1 MVDTLASRG
10 DEGRARLRKVSGSRQ
25 ETLIR
30 KYPNGATQL
39 LEIAITRNGAN
50 AVKWNI
56 SVTAGKEINRD
67 G

>member
-39 LEIAITRNGAN
+39 LEIAITSNGAN
-50 AVKWNI
+50 AVK
-56 SVTAGKEINRD
+56 
-67 G
+67 